1 MTTGCAGR
9 WQGWRLWVVVCLLET
24 TFATGA
30 PAGDGP
36 QDAAPLAA
44 TEVLDRAFTARYELD
59 MTSVIELVVHNQEG
73 QQRTRRLR
81 ATTKRIGGRV
91 HSIGRLVEPEYL
103 RGMTI
108 LTIEAKG
115 RNHDA
120 FLYLP
125 SLDRVRRI
133 TTAHRGDSVFGTDV
147 TYEDLE
153 RQRIETFEIMT
164 LRAADETEWM
174 GEPSYLVEAT
184 PRRAYNYGGVHFVVA
199 REDFALLATRYF
211 KRGATRPYRVVTADR
226 ADMLLRDGIILP
238 TRLSVQNLDRGTRT
252 EVHLTELSINPPIDD
267 HLFSVQALEAQRPL
281 PVQAH

>member
-1 MTTGCAGR
+1 MRLAGASRVRIILWLLCAA
-9 WQGWRLWVVVCLLET
+9 
-24 TFATGA
+24 FANVAGA
-30 PAGDGP
+30 EDAKR
-36 QDAAPLAA
+36 DAAPLASA
-44 TEVLDRAFTARYELD
+44 EVLDRAFAARYELD
-59 MTSVIELVVHNQEG
+59 LTSVIELVVHNGEG

-81 ATTKRIGGRV
+81 ATTKRIDGRV

-108 LTIEAKG
+108 LTIEAEG

-153 RQRIETFEIMT
+153 RQRVETFEVAP
-164 LRAADETEWM
+164 LRSAEGNDWS
-174 GEPSYLVEAT
+174 GEPSYLIEAT

-199 REDFALLATRYF
+199 RSDFAILATRYF
-211 KRGATRPYRVVTADR
+211 KRGATRPSRIVTADR
-226 ADMLLRDGIILP
+226 SDMLIRDGIILP
-238 TRLSVQNLDRGTRT
+238 TRLSVENLDRGTRT
-252 EVHLTELSINPPIDD
+252 EVQLTELAINPPIDD
-267 HLFSVQALEAQRPL
+267 HLFSVQALESQRPL
-281 PVQAH
+281 PVRSD